1 MERFALSPSLS
12 HKQIPF
18 ELTELKADGGLM
30 QFSGYASTLGNL
42 DHTGDVI
49 MRGAFDATL
58 ESGRKRRLLWM
69 HDMAEPIGVE
79 QSLKVDDK
87 GLFGTWKLSKT
98 TRGLD
103 AYELL
108 KDGAVDSL
116 SIGYMADDFEY
127 DDAGTRL
134 LKQIDLLEVS
144 LVSIPAND
152 LAVITQVKAD
162 QPFDQ
167 LLKQL
172 ADQLK
177 LGVREA
183 KALHAR
189 RRDDE
194 RELSERHI
202 AAISEY
208 LALAEA
214 CAVDLKG
221 LLPAPSPDAEAKDAE
236 PPTETPV
243 SAESAPSAMSLR
255 LALARRR
262 LERRGD
268 LEQSA

>member
-1 MERFALSPSLS
+1 MSALS

-18 ELTELKADGGLM
+18 ELTELKADDGLM
-30 QFSGYASTLGNL
+30 TFSGYASTFGNL

-58 ESGRKRRLLWM
+58 ATGRKRRLLWM
-69 HDMAEPIGVE
+69 HDMAEPVGVE
-79 QSLKVDDK
+79 QTLSVDDK
-87 GLFGTWKLSKT
+87 GLFGTWKLSRT

-103 AYELL
+103 TYELL

-116 SIGYMADDFEY
+116 SIGYMAEDFEY

-134 LKQIDLLEVS
+134 LKEIDLLEVS
-144 LVSIPAND
+144 IVSIPAND

-172 ADQLK
+172 ADSLK
-177 LGVREA
+177 LGTAEA

-189 RRDDE
+189 RRDDG
-194 RELSERHI
+194 RELSERHVT
-202 AAISEY
+202 AITEY

-214 CAVDLKG
+214 AAVDLKA
-221 LLPAPSPDAEAKDAE
+221 LLPAPAAEAKEIEA
-236 PPTETPV
+236 PTTEVVAP
-243 SAESAPSAMSLR
+243 SAPSAISLR
-255 LALARRR
+255 LAAARRKYER
-262 LERRGD
+262 LGILER
-268 LEQSA
+268 SA

>member
-1 MERFALSPSLS
+1 MSPPNVSY
-12 HKQIPF
+12 KTIPF
-18 ELTELKADGGLM
+18 QVSELKADDGLM
-30 QFSGYASTLGNL
+30 QFSGYASTYGNL

-49 MRGAFDATL
+49 LRGAFDATVA
-58 ESGRKRRLLWM
+58 SGQKRRLLWM

-79 QSLKVDDK
+79 QTLKSDDR
-87 GLFGTWKLSKT
+87 GLFGVWKLSKT

-116 SIGYMADDFEY
+116 SIGYRAEDFEY

-144 LVSIPAND
+144 IVSIPAND
-152 LAVITQVKAD
+152 QAVITQVKAD

-183 KALHAR
+183 KALHTR

-214 CAVDLKG
+214 CAVDLKS
-221 LLPAPSPDAEAKDAE
+221 LLPQPAPSPEAEAKDAE

-255 LALARRR
+255 LEHARKRLA
-262 LERRGD
+262 RRGD
-268 LEQSA
+268 LEHIA